1 MSESSGVKVATI
13 PAIIASLVLHAA
25 VLGLLYLSGSD
36 LKNPKESDAEKKES
50 IQEANTPIEEKTA
63 ENNLP
68 ESKKDGAH
76 NASPHNASPKEAKVP
91 EVSRPSADDGW
102 ETLDYI
108 VKSGDNL
115 TVLARKSGMTNAEF
129 AEMNDTTVKKLSVLR
144 IGQRLIIRRK
154 KQ

>member
-13 PAIIASLVLHAA
+13 PAVIASLVLHAA

-36 LKNPKESDAEKKES
+36 SQNPKESD
-50 IQEANTPIEEKTA
+50 IEEKA
-63 ENNLP
+63 AANNLP
-68 ESKKDGAH
+68 ESKKEKDRAH
-76 NASPHNASPKEAKVP
+76 NASPAETKVP

-102 ETLDYI
+102 ETLDYT

>member
-13 PAIIASLVLHAA
+13 PAVIASLVLHAA
-25 VLGLLYLSGSD
+25 VLGLLYLSGSEP
-36 LKNPKESDAEKKES
+36 KNPVESD
-50 IQEANTPIEEKTA
+50 IEEKA
-63 ENNLP
+63 AANNLP
-68 ESKKDGAH
+68 ESKKEKDRAH
-76 NASPHNASPKEAKVP
+76 NASHEATKVP
-91 EVSRPSADDGW
+91 EVSRLSADDGW
-102 ETLDYI
+102 ETLDYT

>member
-13 PAIIASLVLHAA
+13 PAVIASLVLHAA

-36 LKNPKESDAEKKES
+36 PKNPKESDAEKKES
-50 IQEANTPIEEKTA
+50 IQEVNTPIEEKA
-63 ENNLP
+63 AANNLP
-68 ESKKDGAH
+68 ENKKDRAH
-76 NASPHNASPKEAKVP
+76 NASPAEAKVP

-102 ETLDYI
+102 ETLDYT

>member
-13 PAIIASLVLHAA
+13 PAVIASLVLHAA

-36 LKNPKESDAEKKES
+36 PKNPKESDAEKKES
-50 IQEANTPIEEKTA
+50 IQEVNTPIEEKATA
-63 ENNLP
+63 NNLP
-68 ESKKDGAH
+68 ESKKDRAH
-76 NASPHNASPKEAKVP
+76 NASPVEAKVP
-91 EVSRPSADDGW
+91 EVSRPSADDCW
-102 ETLDYI
+102 ETLDYT

>member
-13 PAIIASLVLHAA
+13 PAVIASLVLHAA

-36 LKNPKESDAEKKES
+36 PKNPKESDAEKKES
-50 IQEANTPIEEKTA
+50 VQEVNAPIEEKA
-63 ENNLP
+63 AANNLP
-68 ESKKDGAH
+68 ESKKEKDRVH
-76 NASPHNASPKEAKVP
+76 NASPAEAKVP

-102 ETLDYI
+102 ETLDYT

-129 AEMNDTTVKKLSVLR
+129 AEMNDTTAKKLSVLR

>member
-13 PAIIASLVLHAA
+13 PAVIASLVLHAA
-25 VLGLLYLSGSD
+25 VLGLLYLSGSEP
-36 LKNPKESDAEKKES
+36 KNPVESG
-50 IQEANTPIEEKTA
+50 IEEKA
-63 ENNLP
+63 AANNLP
-68 ESKKDGAH
+68 ESKKDRAH
-76 NASPHNASPKEAKVP
+76 NASPAEAKVP

-102 ETLDYI
+102 ETLDYT

>member
-25 VLGLLYLSGSD
+25 VLGLLYLSGSNP
-36 LKNPKESDAEKKES
+36 KNPVESD
-50 IQEANTPIEEKTA
+50 IEEKTV

-68 ESKKDGAH
+68 ESKNDGA
-76 NASPHNASPKEAKVP
+76 HNASPKEAKVP

-102 ETLDYI
+102 ETLDYT

>member
-1 MSESSGVKVATI
+1 VNA
-13 PAIIASLVLHAA
+13 
-25 VLGLLYLSGSD
+25 
-36 LKNPKESDAEKKES
+36 
-50 IQEANTPIEEKTA
+50 PIEEKA
-63 ENNLP
+63 AANNLP
-68 ESKKDGAH
+68 ESKKEKDRAH
-76 NASPHNASPKEAKVP
+76 NASPAEAKVP

-102 ETLDYI
+102 ETLDYT

>member
-25 VLGLLYLSGSD
+25 VLGLLYLSGSNP
-36 LKNPKESDAEKKES
+36 KNPVESD
-50 IQEANTPIEEKTA
+50 IEEKTA

-76 NASPHNASPKEAKVP
+76 DASPEEAKVP

-102 ETLDYI
+102 ETLDYT